1 MSFVPPSA
9 SRLPENIEAIYPLT
23 SMQKALLFHT
33 AAAPLESA
41 MYFQQLTW
49 VIRSRLDGSLFREA
63 WDRVVHRHA
72 ALRTFFLWQ
81 GPDEPAQCVCR
92 RVQMAW
98 TEEDWRNRDR
108 WDAYVAAAC
117 DMFERTH
124 TETAPWTLVEA
135 NNKEWARV
143 KVIET
148 VVQRV
153 KAALESSRG

>member
-63 WDRVVHRHA
+63 WARRA
-72 ALRTFFLWQ
+72 
-81 GPDEPAQCVCR
+81 GPVR
-92 RVQMAW
+92 
-98 TEEDWRNRDR
+98 
-108 WDAYVAAAC
+108 
-117 DMFERTH
+117 
-124 TETAPWTLVEA
+124 L
-135 NNKEWARV
+135 
-143 KVIET
+143 
-148 VVQRV
+148 
-153 KAALESSRG
+153 SSRTNGVDRGRLAQ